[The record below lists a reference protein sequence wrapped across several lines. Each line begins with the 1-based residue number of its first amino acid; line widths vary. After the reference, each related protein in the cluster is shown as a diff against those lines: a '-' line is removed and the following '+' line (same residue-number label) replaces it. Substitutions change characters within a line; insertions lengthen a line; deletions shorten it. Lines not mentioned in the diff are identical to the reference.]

1 LPYGTTIG
9 VVELSDFGHLPPALR
24 PRWGG
29 RFGEIAFTSGCQESI
44 YLTVNNAHDN
54 VDALHIDAQRIMSAR
69 TGYGEYTLT
78 VTQDVGDQLEQDLV
92 YLGLLDKAHEI
103 YTELGKRAAVSFL
116 KSSYKLLSKVYHPD
130 LNPTGNRKAKIT
142 QQVLNR
148 VRHTVSDMSD
158 DEIAHILN
166 RGLLEDHVARNRIL
180 IVEDESGIQRAL
192 QRILTMEGYDS
203 KIAIDGV
210 QGYEKFIKFKP
221 RLLFCDIV
229 MPGIDGLELLSK
241 IRKSDP
247 KIKVIYMSGFFDVT
261 PLQARIEREV
271 LRYGYRT
278 LAKPFKPS
286 VVLAMVKAYL
296 DEDSGEN
303 RGIDTIA

>member
-1 LPYGTTIG
+1 MRKEHHDHTGMYANGYPVCRSLLDGNSPAF
-9 VVELSDFGHLPPALR
+9 LSREDALQR
-24 PRWGG
+24 
-29 RFGEIAFTSGCQESI
+29 
-44 YLTVNNAHDN
+44 LVTVNDVHNN
-54 VDALHIDAQRIMSAR
+54 VEALHTDAQRIMSAR
-69 TGYGEYTLT
+69 AGYGEYTLREM
-78 VTQDVGDQLEQDLV
+78 QDVGGQLEQDLV

-116 KSSYKLLSKVYHPD
+116 KSSYRLLSKVYHPD
-130 LNPTGNRKAKIT
+130 LNPTGSRKANIT

-148 VRHTVSDMSD
+148 VSNTVSDMSD
-158 DEIAHILN
+158 NELAHLLN
-166 RGLLEDHVARNRIL
+166 QGLLEDHVARNRIL
-180 IVEDESGIQRAL
+180 IVEDETGIQRAL
-192 QRILTMEGYDS
+192 QRLLTMEGYES

-210 QGYEKFIKFKP
+210 QGYEKFIEFKP
-221 RLLFCDIV
+221 SLLFCDIV

-241 IRKSDP
+241 IRKVDP

-286 VVLAMVKAYL
+286 VVLAMVNAYL
-296 DEDSGEN
+296 HEDSGEN